1 MLNTCFRRVLPLSTC
16 PILGFGLFHL
26 SLTWTLTSHLPR
38 DQYIFKLCYC
48 KVKLMHMVLAISQNW
63 LFSGLGSTCHLLDL
77 WPGVHVT
84 LLNMQQNGTWLLGMD
99 EVKGEKYAIY
109 SMPLALPWW
118 TIIKLCTMPHH
129 HQAIYFFLVWLLWL
143 RLPILFWIEVVK
155 MYNLVPDLKENAFSF
170 SPLSRILGIGLSYID
185 FIMSRYPISIPTLL
199 RVFVINGC
207 WILPNAFF
215 FTSIGLII

>member
-129 HQAIYFFLVWLLWL
+129 HQAIEFFSRLLSAPIGFLFNKDLKNCLWTQAPCQCMKQTPTFLSLPGTLGRQTDGWASIWGHVIIVMLWL
-143 RLPILFWIEVVK
+143 QV
-155 MYNLVPDLKENAFSF
+155 
-170 SPLSRILGIGLSYID
+170 
-185 FIMSRYPISIPTLL
+185 
-199 RVFVINGC
+199 RVGTR
-207 WILPNAFF
+207 P
-215 FTSIGLII
+215 S